1 MSNVLVVED
10 IHTYY
15 GESYVLQGLSLKV
28 ASSSV
33 VSIVGRNG
41 MGKTTVMR
49 SVMGFTPAR
58 RGRITVR
65 GEDIMGLTAFQIA
78 RKGLA
83 LVPQGRRIFP
93 SLTVWENLAIAK
105 RQRNKQGVWDTKRV
119 LSLFPVLEK
128 RLENRGNQL
137 SGGEQQ
143 MLAIAR
149 ALISNPDLIL
159 MDEPSEGLAP
169 LVIQE
174 VGVVIKQLRQE
185 GASILLA
192 EQNLPLALDVADY
205 MYVINKGAMVFEGTP
220 AELQARPE
228 IEREY
233 LAV

>member
-1 MSNVLVVED
+1 MSDILTVED

-15 GESYVLQGLSLKV
+15 GESYVLQGLSLKI

-33 VSIVGRNG
+33 VSVVGRNG
-41 MGKTTVMR
+41 MGKTTAMR

-58 RGRITVR
+58 RGKILFRGVEIT
-65 GEDIMGLTAFQIA
+65 GLSAFEIA

-93 SLTVWENLAIAK
+93 SLTVRENLAIAAGGRSRK
-105 RQRNKQGVWDTKRV
+105 GTWDMERV
-119 LSLFPVLEK
+119 LSLFPVLGN
-128 RLENRGNQL
+128 RLPNRGNQL

-149 ALISNPDLIL
+149 ALVSNPGLIL

-169 LVIQE
+169 MVIQE
-174 VGVVIKQLRQE
+174 VGAVIKQLRRE

-192 EQNLPLALDVADY
+192 EQNLPLAMDVADY

-220 AELQARPE
+220 AELQGRPE

>member
-41 MGKTTVMR
+41 MGKTTAMR

-58 RGRITVR
+58 RGRISFR
-65 GEDIMGLTAFQIA
+65 GEDITGLTAFQIA

-93 SLTVWENLAIAK
+93 SLTVWENLAIA
-105 RQRNKQGVWDTKRV
+105 RRERNKQGAWDTKRV

-149 ALISNPDLIL
+149 ALISNPALIL

-169 LVIQE
+169 MVIQE

>member
-1 MSNVLVVED
+1 MSDLLIVDD

-15 GESYVLQGLSLKV
+15 GESYILQGLSLEV

-41 MGKTTVMR
+41 MGKTTAMR
-49 SVMGFTPAR
+49 SVVGFTPAR
-58 RGRITVR
+58 RGKIWFR
-65 GEDIMGLTAFQIA
+65 GEDITRLTAFEIA

-93 SLTVWENLAIAK
+93 SLTVRENLAIAGRERSK
-105 RQRNKQGVWDTKRV
+105 KGAWDTNRV
-119 LSLFPVLEK
+119 LSAFPVLGK

-149 ALISNPDLIL
+149 ALISNPSLIL

-169 LVIQE
+169 MVIQE

-192 EQNLPLALDVADY
+192 EQNLPLAMDVADY

-220 AELQARPE
+220 AALQARPE